1 LKPKNLERLEKAK
14 EAKKIN
20 VILNSNVK
28 EIKDDSVILLTS
40 SDEKESEIKN
50 DLVYVFIG
58 GELPNK
64 FLESIGIKITKKYG
78 ETVLSHRKE

>member
-1 LKPKNLERLEKAK
+1 
-14 EAKKIN
+14 
-20 VILNSNVK
+20 VK